1 MITKE
6 YTEIIQHVDYD
17 SSTVKSSRYNYR
29 TKLLTIFFNG
39 NSYDY
44 TEVSSSDY
52 EAFRDSDSQ
61 GKSLNQIIKGTY
73 EYKKIEDL
81 S

>member
-6 YTEIIQHVDYD
+6 YTEITQHVDYD

-29 TKLLTIFFNG
+29 THILTIFFET

-44 TEVSSSDY
+44 AGVSTSDY
-52 EAFRDSDSQ
+52 EDFRDSDSQ
-61 GKSLNQIIKGTY
+61 GKSLNEVIKGNY
-73 EYKKIEDL
+73 EYEKNNSI
-81 S
+81 